1 MEKKTSIA
9 GQTTAADHKTGKE
22 VIQLLKNFLISSC
35 LYEIEVKELVNTC
48 KALLSWPNE
57 GYLMIIKFTRSDMRE
72 TGGQSE
78 TGEKFTLL
86 LSTITS
92 TYDCAI
98 IRKSNG
104 QFAAYLP
111 CGETSEFTVYEAA
124 TAILSRA
131 QELGFRLMIGIS
143 NRCTLQEDMS
153 TDFENANQ
161 ALSETDGSTPIVQY
175 HNGKISVPCAED
187 YPLSQEKQLYQ
198 SFIKANEDRC
208 LQAFDV
214 VFDWYRRHYRP
225 DLARLQSAMIELL
238 TICRVLKHQITS
250 PEHTFSAHISG
261 GRYPLLAI
269 RDPEKMRQLCKKWLS
284 NDIAVLK
291 QQAATS
297 QNSILFAKDYILTHY
312 SDPLTL
318 ENVAQTAHISPYYFS
333 KLFKQNTGSNFVEY
347 LTGIRIE
354 KAKELLT
361 SQELSIKDICF
372 AVGYKDPGY
381 FCRIFKKITGR
392 TPKEYRLLFAGPTTL
407 RGDPNGT

>member
-1 MEKKTSIA
+1 
-9 GQTTAADHKTGKE
+9 
-22 VIQLLKNFLISSC
+22 
-35 LYEIEVKELVNTC
+35 
-48 KALLSWPNE
+48 
-57 GYLMIIKFTRSDMRE
+57 
-72 TGGQSE
+72 
-78 TGEKFTLL
+78 
-86 LSTITS
+86 
-92 TYDCAI
+92 
-98 IRKSNG
+98 
-104 QFAAYLP
+104 
-111 CGETSEFTVYEAA
+111 
-124 TAILSRA
+124 
-131 QELGFRLMIGIS
+131 
-143 NRCTLQEDMS
+143 
-153 TDFENANQ
+153 
-161 ALSETDGSTPIVQY
+161 
-175 HNGKISVPCAED
+175 
-187 YPLSQEKQLYQ
+187 
-198 SFIKANEDRC
+198 
-208 LQAFDV
+208 
-214 VFDWYRRHYRP
+214 
-225 DLARLQSAMIELL
+225 MIELL